1 MKYINDTFDLH
12 FIKLMVT
19 VVWRRDYNGARM
31 EAGRPTLMLLP
42 S

>member
-31 EAGRPTLMLLP
+31 EAGRPTLRLLP